1 MVCKY
6 QKTGQGPQELQF
18 RSYVQQ
24 RVAKILFYKY
34 RFTMTDTNTKPN
46 KHEAE
51 RCTGQVWALN
61 TCSNQPH
68 FIEVRRLSGHVCV
81 LDTRR
86 VIGHVYAC

>member
-1 MVCKY
+1 
-6 QKTGQGPQELQF
+6 
-18 RSYVQQ
+18 
-24 RVAKILFYKY
+24 
-34 RFTMTDTNTKPN
+34 MTDTNTKPN

-81 LDTRR
+81 LGVMYMCVRYKESDWSCICVLGVMYMCVRGHVCVLGVMYVCVR
-86 VIGHVYAC
+86 GHVYVY